1 MLLISSCLL
10 GLRAKYNGG
19 DNTVPALVE
28 LCRRGLVVP
37 ACPEQLGGLPTPR
50 PAAEI
55 QGGQGCDVLDGRTRV
70 VNCRGEDVT
79 EPFIQGAREVLK
91 ICRLF
96 GVRAAI
102 LKERSPSCGGR
113 FIHDGTFQGRVIP
126 GRGVTAALLQS
137 EGIRIFSEEQLS
149 DELRQKLRADEWS

>member
-1 MLLISSCLL
+1 MLLVSSCLL

-28 LCRRGLVVP
+28 LCHRGLLVP

-55 QGGQGCDVLDGRTRV
+55 RGGEGCDVLDGRARV
-70 VNCRGEDVT
+70 INCRGEDVT
-79 EPFIQGAREVLK
+79 VQFIQGAREVLK

-96 GVRAAI
+96 GVRTAI
-102 LKERSPSCGGR
+102 LKERSPSCGGQL
-113 FIHDGTFQGRVIP
+113 IHDGTFQGRVIP

-137 EGIRIFSEEQLS
+137 AGIRIISEEQLN
-149 DELRQKLRADEWS
+149 EQLLQKFWAGEWT